1 MLVYMTN
8 YKDFKVMNKKRII
21 FLDRDGVINKDHGYV
36 SKIEEFEFIDGVF
49 DACKYFNSLG
59 YEIIVVTNQS
69 GIGRGYYTQNDFEK
83 LTTYMLQKFEEN
95 GVKVLKVYFCPHSPE
110 VDCSCRKPNTGMIEE
125 ACKDFEIDLNQS
137 WLIGD
142 KISDIETAI
151 NANIKNHILIT
162 KEKDKTS
169 KASSIANSLLDTINI
184 IRN

>member
-69 GIGRGYYTQNDFEK
+69 GIGRGYYTQSDFEK